1 MKDYEVNSDTLAI
14 IAKDDK
20 KSLVF
25 EDNYSFEVDKSSYKI
40 MEESCEYFGS
50 SISGRQKG
58 SKSLTGIT
66 HKVPIIIEE
75 TSNLIFFPTNSPR
88 LESCS
93 WISLNNI
100 KDYYK
105 NKKGSKILF
114 NNGQELELDISYGIL
129 NNQILRSSRLQAKL
143 NERKIIKNA
152 KKTKKIG

>member
-1 MKDYEVNSDTLAI
+1 MKDYEVNADTLAI
-14 IAKDDK
+14 ISKDDK
-20 KSLVF
+20 KSIVY
-25 EDNYSFEVDKSSYKI
+25 EDDYSFEVDKSSYKI

-58 SKSLTGIT
+58 SKCLTGIT

-75 TSNLIFFPTNSPR
+75 TSNMIFFPTNSPR
-88 LESCS
+88 LQSCS

-100 KDYYK
+100 KDYCK
-105 NKKGSKILF
+105 NKKGCNIIF

-129 NNQILRSSRLQAKL
+129 NNQILRSSRLQSKL

-152 KKTKKIG
+152 KKTKKMG